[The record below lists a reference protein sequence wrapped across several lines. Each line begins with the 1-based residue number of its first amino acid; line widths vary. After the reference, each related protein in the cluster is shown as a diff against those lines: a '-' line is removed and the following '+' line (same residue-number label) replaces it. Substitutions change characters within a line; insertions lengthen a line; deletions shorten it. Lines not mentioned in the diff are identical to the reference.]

1 MRSEVIERLLN
12 INREFYQSFAEPF
25 RSTRGRLQPGVMHA
39 LETVGLDADVLDLG
53 CAHGV
58 LAGEL
63 AGRDFSGN
71 YVGLDSSQPLLDS
84 VAEHLHPPRYQFALA
99 DLGEEEW
106 PETALTLLSKG
117 LDSEQGITESSI
129 PFDSVSESPASE
141 QRVVNGSTSFDSV
154 SKVPASARSAAKN
167 SIRFDWVLAFA
178 VLHHLPSSDLRKS
191 TAAAIGSLLKP
202 GGRVA
207 VSVWDF
213 LASPRLRDRIVPWET
228 VDLGED
234 EVDEGDYLVDWREG
248 GSGVRY
254 VHHFSQSEFHKLAE
268 EAGFQLSQE
277 YRSDGEN
284 GRLGLYQ
291 IWEIA

>member
-1 MRSEVIERLLN
+1 VQKEVVERLLS

-25 RSTRGRLQPGVMHA
+25 RATRGRLQPGVMRA
-39 LETVGLDADVLDLG
+39 LKTVGQSPNLLDLG
-53 CAHGV
+53 CAHGL
-58 LAGEL
+58 LAEEL
-63 AGRDFSGN
+63 ERSDFSGM

-84 VAEHLHPPRYQFALA
+84 VPDHLRLPRYQFALA
-99 DLGEEEW
+99 DLSNEEW
-106 PETALTLLSKG
+106 PETARSLLSED
-117 LDSEQGITESSI
+117 LSSEQNPVERPT
-129 PFDSVSESPASE
+129 PLYSVSEAPAS
-141 QRVVNGSTSFDSV
+141 R
-154 SKVPASARSAAKN
+154 PSAAKN
-167 SIRFDWVLAFA
+167 STPFDWAFAFA

-191 TAAAIGSLLKP
+191 TAAAIGSLLRP

-213 LASPRLRDRIVPWET
+213 LASSRLRDRIVPWNT
-228 VDLGED
+228 VDLSEE

-254 VHHFSQSEFHKLAE
+254 VHHFPQEELHKLAE
-268 EAGFQLSQE
+268 EAGFRVSQE
-277 YRSDGEN
+277 FRSDGEN

>member
-1 MRSEVIERLLN
+1 VRSEVIERLLS

-63 AGRDFSGN
+63 AGRGFSGN

-84 VAEHLHPPRYQFALA
+84 VAEDLHPPRYQFALA

-129 PFDSVSESPASE
+129 PFD
-141 QRVVNGSTSFDSV
+141 
-154 SKVPASARSAAKN
+154 
-167 SIRFDWVLAFA
+167 WVLAFA
-178 VLHHLPSSDLRKS
+178 VLHHLPSSDLRRS
-191 TAAAIGSLLKP
+191 TAAAIKSLLRP

-213 LASPRLRDRIVPWET
+213 LASPRLRDRIMPWET
-228 VDLGED
+228 VDLDEG

-254 VHHFSQSEFHKLAE
+254 VHHFSQSELHKLAE
-268 EAGFQLSQE
+268 EAGFRVAHE